1 MKYKII
7 FSSLVFSVFIP
18 FQSQAFHQI
27 TEVLPSNKILIC
39 RDYNEVRSG
48 QKVEVYK
55 MKFSHNR
62 EGREL
67 EKANEYNLP
76 EVGKKIDLYH
86 KDIHRN
92 GRLLFRT
99 HEEKLGSAI
108 IIEPNLTGEKRLNF
122 QVENGKMK
130 KMIESETL
138 INEKE
143 AAQLEKNCI
152 VAQPDSGIDLKE
164 VQTIVY

>member
-7 FSSLVFSVFIP
+7 LSSLILSSLIP
-18 FQSQAFHQI
+18 LQSRAFHQI
-27 TEVLPSNKILIC
+27 TEILPSNKILIC
-39 RDYNEVRSG
+39 RDYNEVRTG

-62 EGREL
+62 QGREL
-67 EKANEYNLP
+67 EKATEYNLP

-86 KDIHRN
+86 KEIHRN
-92 GRLLFRT
+92 GRMLFNL
-99 HEEKLGSAI
+99 HEKKLGSAVI
-108 IIEPNLTGEKRLNF
+108 VEPKLIGEKLVNF
-122 QVENGKMK
+122 QVENGKIK
-130 KMIESETL
+130 KMLESETL

-152 VAQPDSGIDLKE
+152 VAQPETGIDLKE